1 MVTKQGARTA
11 VVSQFRAPGQV
22 QVVAAAVGA
31 LSSCP
36 SLAPPRSG
44 PLLSAA
50 PHRCHQMAWVGTQP

>member
-1 MVTKQGARTA
+1 MVTKQGERTT

-22 QVVAAAVGA
+22 QVVAAVVGA

-36 SLAPPRSG
+36 PLAPPRSC

-50 PHRCHQMAWVGTQP
+50 SHCCHLMAWVGTQP